1 MEQMQMELAF
11 SPYAIFESSP
21 TPPGLY
27 ARQKWLQQDT
37 TIKWRK
43 DYDQTVAALY
53 QGQATNGLW
62 YDSVLTTI
70 QRLFG
75 LHLTERQPNP
85 KINAALDRILE
96 SIDQPQSRSVPHA
109 IDPAQLRGL
118 PFAPGP
124 RLPLVTAAV
133 MFLCSI
139 FGRAKEP
146 AVLALYETAIQEMI
160 KSAIHQDNQESTHNL
175 FRAFAVHPYYCN
187 HQATQRMVD
196 FFAKRQARAGD
207 WGARIPFYQALNALA
222 HLKSPAAET
231 QCHRAFRH
239 LLQMQNDN
247 GSWGRSQ
254 TEWHTF
260 LAVHALRNKRLI

>member
-1 MEQMQMELAF
+1 MKLVH

-27 ARQKWLQQDT
+27 ARQKWLRQDS

-43 DYDQTVAALY
+43 DFDQTVAALY

-62 YDSVLTTI
+62 YDSVLTTVH
-70 QRLFG
+70 RLFG

-96 SIDQPQSRSVPHA
+96 SIDQPQSRTITDT
-109 IDPAQLRGL
+109 IDPARLRGL
-118 PFAPGP
+118 PLAPGP
-124 RLPLVTAAV
+124 RLPTVTAAV

-139 FGRAKEP
+139 FGRTKEP
-146 AVLALYETAIQEMI
+146 AVLAMYEKAIQEMN
-160 KSAIHQDNQESTHNL
+160 KSTIHQHGQESTHNL
-175 FRAFAVHPYYCN
+175 LRAFAVHPSFSD
-187 HQATQRMVD
+187 HQATERMVD
-196 FFAKRQARAGD
+196 FFGKLQTRAGD
-207 WGARIPFYQALNALA
+207 WGARVPFYQALNALA

-231 QCHRAFRH
+231 QCRKAFRH
-239 LLQMQNDN
+239 LVQMQNTN

-260 LAVHALRNKRLI
+260 LAVHALRNKQLI